1 MPYINLYAAQ
11 ITQTGDTIIPN
22 INSDLTTIT
31 GSWVSGSISGS
42 YNFISSGSFSGASSS
57 ITGGLELRF
66 EYDQINFTT
75 DTGSIRF
82 ARLDENTLQLVTKPH
97 PLSLYSAGNVMKGTC
112 SIDIKIQ
119 Y

>member
-11 ITQTGDTIIPN
+11 ITQTGNRITPT

-57 ITGGLELRF
+57 ITGGLELTL
-66 EYDQINFTT
+66 EYNRINFTT
-75 DTGSIRF
+75 DTGSIGITI
-82 ARLDENTLQLVTKPH
+82 LDENTLQLVTKPH

-112 SIDIKIQ
+112 SIDVKIQ